1 MSAITTHVLDQSNG
15 LPAAD
20 VAVRLER
27 RDAGGAWRLVAE
39 RRTDAD
45 GRVRDFLVA
54 GALAAGTW
62 RLTFATGA
70 YFAARNVV
78 TFLPEVAVT
87 FDVLD
92 AARHHHVPLLLSP
105 FGFSSYRGS

>member
-27 RDAGGAWRLVAE
+27 RDASGAWSLVAE

-45 GRVRDFLVA
+45 GRVRDFLAA
-54 GALAAGTW
+54 GALASGTW

-70 YFAARNVV
+70 YFGARNVT

-87 FDVLD
+87 FDVFD

-105 FGFSSYRGS
+105 FGFSTYRGS